1 MKKVLYVLI
10 IMCVVSQLVF
20 SGGGNEAKSEKPIVL
35 KFGHLAN
42 EQHSWHLAAVKFK
55 EVVEEKSNGRI
66 EVQVYPNEQLGKEVE
81 LLNGIQAGVVDM
93 TITGESMQN
102 FNAPLTAM
110 LAVPFLIRDSE
121 HLTKVIKGEPGEKIA
136 EQIQNNL
143 GLYPLAYFQRG
154 ARNLT
159 SNRPINAPQDLNG
172 MILRVPN
179 VPLFVSYWQAAGAKP
194 TPMAF
199 SEVFT
204 SLQQGT
210 IEGQENPLSLIY
222 SANFFEVQK
231 YVNLTEHV
239 ISWIYVVIGDKKL
252 KSLPQDLQA
261 IVIDAGQEMQR
272 YESDIFQKDQ
282 KRLKQ
287 TLIDKGMTFNPVE
300 KASFQA
306 IAKEV
311 LYPSL
316 DSEQKQLYDIIEGM

>member
-1 MKKVLYVLI
+1 MKKLLYSFMFIYMISHLLFAGGENEREKSI
-10 IMCVVSQLVF
+10 I
-20 SGGGNEAKSEKPIVL
+20 L

-55 EVVEEKSNGRI
+55 ETVEEKSNGRI

-110 LAVPFLIRDSE
+110 LGVPFLIKDSN
-121 HLTKVIKGEPGEKIA
+121 HLTKVIKGEPGQKIA
-136 EQIQNNL
+136 EQIQTNL
-143 GLYPLAYFQRG
+143 GFYPLAYFQRG

-159 SNRPINAPQDLNG
+159 SNRPINSPDDLNG

-179 VPLFVSYWQAAGAKP
+179 VPLFVNYWQAAGAKP

-204 SLQQGT
+204 GLQQGT
-210 IEGQENPLSLIY
+210 IEGQENPLSLIN

-239 ISWIYVVIGDKKL
+239 ISWIYVVISDKKL
-252 KSLPQDLQA
+252 KSLPQDLQK
-261 IVIDAGQEMQR
+261 IVIDAGKEMQR
-272 YESDIFQKDQ
+272 YENKLFQEDQ
-282 KRLKQ
+282 QRLKQ
-287 TLIDKGMTFNPVE
+287 VLIDKGMNFNSVDKTP
-300 KASFQA
+300 FQN

-311 LYPSL
+311 IYSSL
-316 DSEQKQLYDIIEGM
+316 DSEQKKLYDIISGM